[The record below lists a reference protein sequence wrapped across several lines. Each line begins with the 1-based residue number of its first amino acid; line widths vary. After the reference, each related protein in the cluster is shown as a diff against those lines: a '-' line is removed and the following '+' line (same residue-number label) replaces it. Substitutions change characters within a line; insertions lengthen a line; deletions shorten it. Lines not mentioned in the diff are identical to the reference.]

1 MTAPNDTPENDAAN
15 SAAATPDESQPLKV
29 VDRRW
34 WAREETGSD
43 DDSDPSR
50 KPSYVEELEQRVK
63 AQEALAQKA
72 CAQFKAAEQDFE
84 AGRVRLRREIAKD
97 VDRERRNILRQFLE
111 VADNLERGL
120 DAARDVTKVEDLR
133 VGIEMVRDQLL
144 LTLQGFGVTRLDAMA
159 QPFDPTL
166 HEAISTIETTDPTA
180 IDTVASVVKPGYAI
194 GEEVLRAAVV
204 TVAKGPS
211 EAEDAKA

>member
-15 SAAATPDESQPLKV
+15 AVAATPDESQSLKV

-34 WAREETGSD
+34 WAREKAGAD

-50 KPSYVEELEQRVK
+50 KPSYVEELEQRVA
-63 AQEALAQKA
+63 AQEALVQKA
-72 CAQFKAAEQDFE
+72 RAQFQAAEQDFE
-84 AGRVRLRREIAKD
+84 QGRVRLRREIAKD

-180 IDTVASVVKPGYAI
+180 IDTVASVVKPGYVI

-211 EAEDAKA
+211 EPEDAKA